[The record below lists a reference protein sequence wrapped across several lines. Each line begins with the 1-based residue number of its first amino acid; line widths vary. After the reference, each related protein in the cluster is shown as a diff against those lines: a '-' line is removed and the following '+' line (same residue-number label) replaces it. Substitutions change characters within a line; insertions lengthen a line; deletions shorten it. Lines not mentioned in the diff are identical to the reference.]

1 VIDVLE
7 NALGDLS
14 GERVGSLGVPELDE
28 LAEAVN
34 SFYESWRTPALGT
47 DEVRFYSGGWIAGNL
62 ELESARQYLYTSLL
76 YAPSVIVHDPIAEWF
91 YPERDSLRSPPRI
104 RAARGGMQVQGAE
117 PELLR
122 SDGYRVFRDQPE
134 RSRAFLTRTLSLLEP
149 LAPLIR
155 QGIAVPIPQWQLV
168 RQREEVILS
177 AVRHDVRDEAIGQLI
192 IAAAEVPPRSDHIR
206 GAEVTPRGGIAPSDS
221 LRAVIQ
227 NPAYFLNKTLAIAQA
242 TASRYVPPAA
252 IDAALLAHRIRGLAG
267 ELRQREIDLQV
278 VAAMVAADLP
288 FLGSLD
294 PAKIAAIRRDEAAF
308 EDWRAGLRMTVRAI
322 ESHLSQ
328 GDAFESEARE
338 VINDALRPRI
348 REVERAVSRSRLMK
362 VAAKDQAIAL
372 GIGVAA
378 VTGAAIAI
386 GAPVAPAALAG
397 LGISAVGRW
406 VYSSLFGHTPSGTH
420 GILATLIRK

>member
-1 VIDVLE
+1 
-7 NALGDLS
+7 
-14 GERVGSLGVPELDE
+14 
-28 LAEAVN
+28 
-34 SFYESWRTPALGT
+34 
-47 DEVRFYSGGWIAGNL
+47 
-62 ELESARQYLYTSLL
+62 
-76 YAPSVIVHDPIAEWF
+76 
-91 YPERDSLRSPPRI
+91 
-104 RAARGGMQVQGAE
+104 
-117 PELLR
+117 
-122 SDGYRVFRDQPE
+122 
-134 RSRAFLTRTLSLLEP
+134 
-149 LAPLIR
+149 
-155 QGIAVPIPQWQLV
+155 
-168 RQREEVILS
+168 
-177 AVRHDVRDEAIGQLI
+177 
-192 IAAAEVPPRSDHIR
+192 
-206 GAEVTPRGGIAPSDS
+206 
-221 LRAVIQ
+221 
-227 NPAYFLNKTLAIAQA
+227 
-242 TASRYVPPAA
+242 
-252 IDAALLAHRIRGLAG
+252 
-267 ELRQREIDLQV
+267 
-278 VAAMVAADLP
+278 MVAADLP